1 MAFNPK
7 KPFNEL
13 PLLPP
18 KSEIDTKAI
27 LLKTI
32 TASRVLSKLN
42 GSIKKIPN
50 PTILLNSLVLQEAK
64 SSSEIENILTTND
77 ALFQALGSNIEKI
90 DESTKEVLHYQEALW
105 HGYNELRKRPF
116 LSTKLFINLVQV
128 IKQIDYGI
136 RKVPGTRIVN
146 SLGESIYTP
155 PEGEELILKKLK
167 NLETYLNE
175 DTGDIDPLIRLAV
188 QHYQFEAI
196 HPFYDGNGRTGR
208 IINILYLVNQDLLE
222 LPILYLSKYI
232 IENKNDYY
240 KKLNAVTKHGDW
252 EPWILYILDAVEE
265 TSKHSLERINAIADS
280 IDECTEKIK
289 KQLPKIYSKDL
300 VEALFLQPYCRIK
313 TITEAGIAKRETA
326 REYLSQIEALGILE
340 SRKIGKEILFINK
353 KFFNLIKN

>member
-105 HGYNELRKRPF
+105 HGYHELRKRPF

-240 KKLNAVTKHGDW
+240 QKLNAVTKHGDW

-340 SRKIGKEILFINK
+340 SRKIGKEILFVNK

>member
-1 MAFNPK
+1 
-7 KPFNEL
+7 
-13 PLLPP
+13 
-18 KSEIDTKAI
+18 
-27 LLKTI
+27 
-32 TASRVLSKLN
+32 
-42 GSIKKIPN
+42 
-50 PTILLNSLVLQEAK
+50 
-64 SSSEIENILTTND
+64 
-77 ALFQALGSNIEKI
+77 
-90 DESTKEVLHYQEALW
+90 
-105 HGYNELRKRPF
+105 
-116 LSTKLFINLVQV
+116 V

-240 KKLNAVTKHGDW
+240 QKLNAVTKHGDW
-252 EPWILYILDAVEE
+252 EPWILYILDAVEK
-265 TSKHSLERINAIADS
+265 TSLHSLERINAIADS